1 MSEIALYMTAVAA
14 LEDLCFRDQSA
25 TIPGYPDVP
34 FQSPS
39 KWSLLQY
46 NVYLEV
52 SSEQV
57 RYAIWGI
64 QLTTGAI
71 RKGGFWPVIGRC
83 FWDEHFAGRVDFANK
98 QYPLPPEESGI
109 LGNEKQ
115 GNATNHSKVKL
126 TAPIK
131 SSDIFLNSTAAVDT
145 LDAARLTIVPTYR
158 GDPLSPR
165 AVFGTAINIM
175 VLGAENGP
183 ETYCIRSQQAEV
195 EIIGENDA
203 MGEPLLKYK
212 SVIRAM
218 SMLTSWMV
226 AMNRFGEIDVEIQR
240 NAILIGR
247 VRIKNRRR
255 STAKY

>member
-1 MSEIALYMTAVAA
+1 MSEIAVYMTAVTA

-25 TIPGYPDVP
+25 IVPGYPDVP

-39 KWSLLQY
+39 KWSLPQY

-71 RKGGFWPVIGRC
+71 RKGGFWPVIGRF
-83 FWDEHFAGRVDFANK
+83 FWDGQFAGRADIAN
-98 QYPLPPEESGI
+98 QHYPLPPEESGI

-115 GNATNHSKVKL
+115 GNATNHSEVQLK
-126 TAPIK
+126 APIK
-131 SSDIFLNSTAAVDT
+131 SSDIFLNSTTAMYI

-165 AVFGTAINIM
+165 AVFGTAINVM
-175 VLGAENGP
+175 VQGAENGP

-195 EIIGENDA
+195 EIIGGNDA
-203 MGEPLLKYK
+203 SGEPLLKYK

-226 AMNRFGEIDVEIQR
+226 AMNRFGEIDVDIRR

-255 STAKY
+255 LTARY